1 MSILQFY
8 KLLTGCS
15 KRCAVLAA
23 YGCSKSSKGSKVLK
37 VLISHSLER
46 LICKQILLR
55 VLKAKGEE
63 AREAIL
69 EALKDIPDPI
79 SEEDNG
85 NDDEGSAGTIG
96 GEEVFECLLAFI
108 TVVERPKRQNSTK
121 DAQQARQGVCP

>member
-1 MSILQFY
+1 LDSGHARRD
-8 KLLTGCS
+8 TGE
-15 KRCAVLAA
+15 RGEA
-23 YGCSKSSKGSKVLK
+23 KGD
-37 VLISHSLER
+37 
-46 LICKQILLR
+46 
-55 VLKAKGEE
+55 KAKGER
-63 AREAIL
+63 REAIL

-85 NDDEGSAGTIG
+85 NDDESSAGTIG

>member
-1 MSILQFY
+1 VWDIVGSLED
-8 KLLTGCS
+8 GS
-15 KRCAVLAA
+15 KDA
-23 YGCSKSSKGSKVLK
+23 YGLEDAAEPLQDGA
-37 VLISHSLER
+37 ER
-46 LICKQILLR
+46 LEIGRSPGDGRSL
-55 VLKAKGEE
+55 AKRAVE
-63 AREAIL
+63 AIRREVREAIL